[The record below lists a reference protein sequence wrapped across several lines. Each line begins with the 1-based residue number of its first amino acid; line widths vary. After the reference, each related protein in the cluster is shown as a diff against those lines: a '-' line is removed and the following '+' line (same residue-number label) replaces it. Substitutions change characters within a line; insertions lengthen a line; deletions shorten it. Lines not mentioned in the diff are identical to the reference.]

1 MLTYIDV
8 HFIYTLPVVA
18 VLALITWPFISRLEL
33 FKIGFVCTMAFVYT
47 TPWDNYII
55 FHDAW
60 MYKPKNILAVIGYVP
75 VEEYM
80 FFVIQTLMTSLW
92 ALICTRW
99 SPACFNFNFNKT
111 SYTLI
116 RWIPI
121 LALAMTT
128 VQGYNI
134 AIPGKNTF
142 YLGCI
147 LWWSCPVIMFLW
159 YGAGNYFVKKS
170 TSSAIAVIVPT
181 LYLCWVDCI
190 ALKDDVW
197 HINEKTSLNIFV
209 VDELP
214 FEECLFFLITN
225 LIIVLGGMAFDKSYG
240 LADTY
245 TFEFPL
251 RYSTSWKYYSQ
262 QMQQFTRAECD
273 MSPSP
278 VNDIR
283 QCLDVLKRASKS
295 FNVAS
300 LVFPAGVRLHLI
312 ILYAFCR
319 VTDDMIDSEPKVGV
333 KKQKLKLIETFI
345 DELFADRSSDYDV
358 KTSITPQ
365 KPKVNWEQYRL
376 DLTDE
381 ELSCFRAI
389 SKISFYLPRKPFY
402 ELLDGYRWDVDGKTV
417 QNETDLLLYS
427 SYVAGSVGT
436 LCVYVMVYKSAT
448 QIDDHKRHD
457 FVIGKAQQMG
467 QVLQIVN
474 ISRDIVTDSETLGRC
489 YVPAEYMDDAAANL
503 NTLCNDRDPWTLGS
517 EKLKSYA
524 TRMIKVANQYQL
536 ESLEGIRYLPYEV
549 RGPVLVATDIYRGV
563 ACAVE
568 ASPTYPRRA
577 SLGKWDKILVSINS
591 LYFKSLKYFFQADRC
606 KHC

>member
-8 HFIYTLPVVA
+8 HLIYTLPVIA

-33 FKIGFVCTMAFVYT
+33 FKIAFVCTMAFVYT

-55 FHDAW
+55 FHNAW

-80 FFVIQTLMTSLW
+80 FFVIQTVMTSLW
-92 ALICTRW
+92 ALVCTRW
-99 SPACFNFNFNKT
+99 SPACFYFNFNKT

-121 LALAMTT
+121 LVLAFTAI
-128 VQGYNI
+128 QGYNI
-134 AIPGKNTF
+134 AVPGKDTF

-170 TSSAIAVIVPT
+170 TSTAIAVIVPT
-181 LYLCWVDCI
+181 LYLCWVDRI

-209 VDELP
+209 VDDLP

-225 LIIVLGGMAFDKSYG
+225 VIIVLGSMAFDKSYG

-245 TFEFPL
+245 TFEFL
-251 RYSTSWKYYSQ
+251 LNYDTSWKYNIQ
-262 QMQQFTRAECD
+262 QMRAFLTAECD

-283 QCLDVLKRASKS
+283 RCLNVLKTASKS

-300 LVFPAGVRLHLI
+300 LVFPAGIRLHLI

-319 VTDDMIDSEPKVGV
+319 VTDDMIDGDPNIGV
-333 KKQKLKLIETFI
+333 KKQKLALIERFI
-345 DELFADRSSDYDV
+345 GEIFADRSADYDV
-358 KTSITPQ
+358 KTLTPR
-365 KPKVNWEQYRL
+365 KPEVDWQRYRQE
-376 DLTDE
+376 LTAE

-389 SKISFYLPRKPFY
+389 SQISFYLPRKPFY
-402 ELLDGYRWDVDGKTV
+402 ELLDGYRWDVNGKIV

-436 LCVYVMVYKSAT
+436 LCVYVMMYKSNVN
-448 QIDDHKRHD
+448 IDDDARHN
-457 FVIGKAQQMG
+457 FVIEKAQQMG

-489 YVPAEYMDDAAANL
+489 YVPAEYMDDAAADMNV
-503 NTLCNDRDPWTLGS
+503 LCADRNPWTLGS
-517 EKLKSYA
+517 DKLKAYT
-524 TRMIKVANQYQL
+524 TRMISLAKRYQL
-536 ESLEGIRYLPYEV
+536 ESLEGIRFLPYEV

-563 ACAVE
+563 ACALE

-577 SLGKWDKILVSINS
+577 SLNKWEKILIGVNS
-591 LYFKSLKYFFQADRC
+591 LYVKSLRYFYQAGHCKRC
-606 KHC
+606 

>member
-33 FKIGFVCTMAFVYT
+33 FKIGFICTMAFLYT

-55 FHDAW
+55 FHNAW

-80 FFVIQTLMTSLW
+80 FFVIQTIMTSLW
-92 ALICTRW
+92 ALVCTRW
-99 SPACFNFNFNKT
+99 SPACFSFNFNKT
-111 SYTLI
+111 SYTMI

-121 LALAMTT
+121 LVLALTT
-128 VQGYNI
+128 IQGYNI
-134 AIPGKNTF
+134 ATPGKDTF

-147 LWWSCPVIMFLW
+147 MWWSCPVIMFLW

-170 TSSAIAVIVPT
+170 TSTTIAIIVPT
-181 LYLCWVDCI
+181 LYLCWVDRI

-209 VDELP
+209 ADDLP

-225 LIIVLGGMAFDKSYG
+225 VIIVLGSMAFDKSYG

-245 TFEFPL
+245 TSEFPF
-251 RYSTSWKYYSQ
+251 RYRPSWKYYSQ
-262 QMQQFTRAECD
+262 QMLPFVTAECD

-283 QCLDVLKRASKS
+283 QCLNVLKTASKS
-295 FNVAS
+295 FNAAS

-319 VTDDMIDSEPKVGV
+319 VTDDMIDSEPNIGI
-333 KKQKLKLIETFI
+333 KKRKLTLIKDFI
-345 DELFADRSSDYDV
+345 GELFADRNSDYDV
-358 KTSITPQ
+358 KTSMTSGN
-365 KPKVNWEQYRL
+365 PKLDWKRYRIE
-376 DLTDE
+376 LTDE

-389 SKISFYLPRKPFY
+389 SRISFYLPRKPFY
-402 ELLDGYRWDVDGKTV
+402 ELLDGYQWDVDGKMV
-417 QNETDLLLYS
+417 HNETDLLLYS

-436 LCVYVMVYKSAT
+436 LCVYVMVYKSGVE
-448 QIDDHKRHD
+448 IDDDEKHD
-457 FVIGKAQQMG
+457 FVIRKAQQMG

-489 YVPAEYMDDAAANL
+489 YVPTEYMDDATADV
-503 NTLCNDRDPWTLGS
+503 NTLCRDRDAWTLGS
-517 EKLKSYA
+517 DKLKTYA
-524 TRMIKVANQYQL
+524 TRMIRLANQYQL

-577 SLGKWDKILVSINS
+577 SLSKWEKILVGINS
-591 LYFKSLKYFFQADRC
+591 LYFKSLRYFFQAERC
-606 KHC
+606 KRC

>member
-8 HFIYTLPVVA
+8 HLIYTLPIIA
-18 VLALITWPFISRLEL
+18 VLASITWPFISRLEL
-33 FKIGFVCTMAFVYT
+33 FKMAFVCTMAFVYT

-55 FHDAW
+55 FHSAW

-80 FFVIQTLMTSLW
+80 FFVIQTVMTSLW

-99 SPACFNFNFNKT
+99 CPACFNFNYNKT

-121 LALAMTT
+121 LALALTAIK
-128 VQGYNI
+128 GYNI
-134 AIPGKNTF
+134 AVPGTDTF

-181 LYLCWVDCI
+181 LYLCWVDRI

-197 HINEKTSLNIFV
+197 HINEKTSLKIFV
-209 VDELP
+209 ADDLP

-225 LIIVLGGMAFDKSYG
+225 VIIVLGSMAFDKSHG

-245 TFEFPL
+245 TFDFPL
-251 RYSTSWKYYSQ
+251 RYSASWKYNSQ
-262 QMQQFTRAECD
+262 QMRAFVTAECD

-278 VNDIR
+278 VNDIKH
-283 QCLDVLKRASKS
+283 CLNVLKTASKS
-295 FNVAS
+295 FDVAS

-319 VTDDMIDSEPKVGV
+319 VTDDMIDSEPNVGV
-333 KKQKLKLIETFI
+333 KKQKLTLIERFI
-345 DELFADRSSDYDV
+345 GELFADRSADYDV
-358 KTSITPQ
+358 KKSTPR
-365 KPKVNWEQYRL
+365 KPQVDWQRYRKE
-376 DLTDE
+376 LTDE

-389 SKISFYLPRKPFY
+389 SRISFYLPRKPFY
-402 ELLDGYRWDVDGKTV
+402 ELLDGYRWDVEGKVV
-417 QNETDLLLYS
+417 QNEADLMLYS
-427 SYVAGSVGT
+427 SYVAGSVGA
-436 LCVYVMVYKSAT
+436 LCVYVMMHKSGVN
-448 QIDDHKRHD
+448 IDDDARHD
-457 FVIGKAQQMG
+457 FVIRKAQQMG

-489 YVPAEYMDDAAANL
+489 YVPAEYMDDAAADL
-503 NTLCNDRDPWTLGS
+503 KVLCADRKPWTLGS
-517 EKLKSYA
+517 DKLKTYA
-524 TRMIKVANQYQL
+524 TRMIDLANRHQL

-563 ACAVE
+563 ACAIQ

-577 SLGKWDKILVSINS
+577 SLNKWDKILVGVNS
-591 LYFKSLKYFFQADRC
+591 LYVKSLRYFFQTERC
-606 KHC
+606 KRC